1 MCLDEKENHILAAE
15 IAVWGYVWGVWIYGG
30 CGGPILPFTQFL
42 FDQPFLRIGLLVE
55 IVVWAPHCW
64 VWGICGD
71 TCGVGGPGQNI
82 HVLCMEEDSSCTNY
96 RCVLQNAYDLLNQT
110 Q

>member
-1 MCLDEKENHILAAE
+1 MCLDEKENHILA
-15 IAVWGYVWGVWIYGG
+15 
-30 CGGPILPFTQFL
+30 
-42 FDQPFLRIGLLVE
+42 VE
-55 IVVWAPHCW
+55 IVVWGYTWAPHYCG